1 MPRTKSGP
9 APGERDFVNFY
20 SRITGTLENT
30 CGREAFASRL
40 ARLRRDG
47 DAPAADPAFLHA
59 LQRCFRR
66 LGRAEA
72 DTDMRR
78 FAADFAR
85 ETAAAVSREESQVLL
100 LLRLFALGGDAPGL
114 KPVCGPSPQCHACL
128 LTRECDFFNSPRKPE
143 MTALPPAARL
153 AEGNAEALSDAEL
166 LSVLLHGEKA
176 TGREPVVGT
185 LFARYGR
192 LRALFRAEGKEFA
205 AIRGMAKPQALR
217 LAAVGAL
224 HRRLLAER
232 RNETLRITSAKDIFD
247 RYAAELRDFRTEAA
261 VLLLLDQQ
269 NSVIRD
275 VWFREG
281 GPNAAFVPVAE
292 LLRPAVR
299 EYAVRVAL
307 AHNHPGNDPSP
318 SLSDAEYTRRL
329 RGACDMLG
337 IGLVDHVVIA
347 ESGYFSFAEEG
358 MLGG

>member
-1 MPRTKSGP
+1 MPKTKSGS
-9 APGERDFVNFY
+9 APGGRDFVNFY
-20 SRITGTLENT
+20 SRITATLESA
-30 CGREAFASRL
+30 CGREALADRL
-40 ARLRRDG
+40 GRLRRE
-47 DAPAADPAFLHA
+47 AETPASDPAFLHA
-59 LQRCFRR
+59 LQRWFRR
-66 LGRAEA
+66 LGRAGV
-72 DTDMRR
+72 DTDMR
-78 FAADFAR
+78 AFAR
-85 ETAAAVSREESQVLL
+85 DFIRDAAAAVSREEGQVLL
-100 LLRLFALGGDAPGL
+100 LLRLFALGEDAGDL
-114 KPVCGPSPQCHACL
+114 KAVCGASPLCHLCL

-143 MTALPPAARL
+143 MAAFPPATRL
-153 AEGNAEALSDAEL
+153 TEGNAETLSDAEL

-192 LRALFRAEGKEFA
+192 LRAMFRAEGKEFA
-205 AIRGMAKPQALR
+205 AIRDMSKPQALR
-217 LAAVGAL
+217 LAAVSVL

-281 GPNAAFVPVAE
+281 SPSAAFVPVAE

-318 SLSDAEYTRRL
+318 SLPDVDYTRRL

-337 IGLVDHVVIA
+337 IGLVDHVIVA
-347 ESGYFSFAEEG
+347 EAGYFSFAEEG